1 MMNKQNVEYKR
12 MQYMMRVQQ
21 KDIDYL
27 KKQAETLRQENMV
40 LKQQQKTN
48 NQTKQTNISSS
59 ISLQERAR

>member
-1 MMNKQNVEYKR
+1 MNKQNVEYKR

-40 LKQQQKTN
+40 LKQQQKTH

>member
-1 MMNKQNVEYKR
+1 MNKQNVEYKR

-48 NQTKQTNISSS
+48 NQTKQTNVSSS

>member
-1 MMNKQNVEYKR
+1 MNKQNVEYKR

-40 LKQQQKTN
+40 LKQQQTTN

>member
-1 MMNKQNVEYKR
+1 MNKQNVEYKR

-27 KKQAETLRQENMV
+27 KKQAATLRQENMI

>member
-1 MMNKQNVEYKR
+1 MNKQNVEYKR

>member
-1 MMNKQNVEYKR
+1 MNKQKVEYKR

-27 KKQAETLRQENMV
+27 KKQAETLRQENIV

-48 NQTKQTNISSS
+48 HQTKQTNISSS

>member
-1 MMNKQNVEYKR
+1 MNKQNVEYKR

-27 KKQAETLRQENMV
+27 KKQAETLRQENIV

>member
-1 MMNKQNVEYKR
+1 MNKQNVEYKR

-27 KKQAETLRQENMV
+27 RKQAETLRQENMV

-48 NQTKQTNISSS
+48 KQTKQTNIASS

>member
-1 MMNKQNVEYKR
+1 MNKQNVEYKR

-40 LKQQQKTN
+40 LKQQQKTHN
-48 NQTKQTNISSS
+48 
-59 ISLQERAR
+59 

>member
-1 MMNKQNVEYKR
+1 MNKQNVEYKR

-48 NQTKQTNISSS
+48 NQTKQANISSN
-59 ISLQERAR
+59 INLQERAR

>member
-1 MMNKQNVEYKR
+1 MNKQNVEYKR

-48 NQTKQTNISSS
+48 NQTKQTNISSG

>member
-1 MMNKQNVEYKR
+1 MNKQKVEYKR

-48 NQTKQTNISSS
+48 KQTKQTNISSS

>member
-1 MMNKQNVEYKR
+1 MNKQNVEYKR

-48 NQTKQTNISSS
+48 NQTKQTNIASS

>member
-1 MMNKQNVEYKR
+1 MNKQKVEYKR

>member
-1 MMNKQNVEYKR
+1 MNKQNVEYKR

-59 ISLQERAR
+59 ISL

>member
-1 MMNKQNVEYKR
+1 MNKQNVEYKR

-40 LKQQQKTN
+40 LKQQQKAN
-48 NQTKQTNISSS
+48 NQTKQTNIASS

>member
-1 MMNKQNVEYKR
+1 MNKQNVEYKR

-27 KKQAETLRQENMV
+27 KKQAETLRQENIV

-48 NQTKQTNISSS
+48 NQTKQTNVSSS